1 MAAVI
6 GQSWAARLAKE
17 RQEVTK
23 AAPALCGLSQP
34 RGSEVVPFV
43 LGDALGFV
51 TAVFVLARSWR
62 FPERPPQTS
71 LSISVP
77 ESFRLEKTFKVKP
90 DHKVTVEVHNM
101 TRDSAGLDL
110 TTCEDHASFICV
122 CFCKCMSIPG

>member
-23 AAPALCGLSQP
+23 AAPALCGPSEP

-43 LGDALGFV
+43 LGDALAL
-51 TAVFVLARSWR
+51 TEPCLSWR
-62 FPERPPQTS
+62 FLKHPGPPQTS
-71 LSISVP
+71 LFISVP

-90 DHKVTVEVHNM
+90 DHKVTVEVHNVILLGW
-101 TRDSAGLDL
+101 T
-110 TTCEDHASFICV
+110 
-122 CFCKCMSIPG
+122 